1 MAIFR
6 QKIFPTLIWPP
17 KGTFWAK
24 TGPFGA
30 HGGPEDGRDQAKVCG
45 NHEFNPG
52 GAAGGS
58 KDKICSSGALLG
70 PLGPPKGTFW
80 AKTGPFGAPGGPEEG
95 RDQVKVC
102 GNHEFNPSGAA
113 GGS

>member
-1 MAIFR
+1 MAVLR
-6 QKIFPTLIWPP
+6 QKIFLTLIWPP

-58 KDKICSSGALLG
+58 
-70 PLGPPKGTFW
+70 
-80 AKTGPFGAPGGPEEG
+80 
-95 RDQVKVC
+95 
-102 GNHEFNPSGAA
+102 
-113 GGS
+113 

>member
-1 MAIFR
+1 MAVFR
-6 QKIFPTLIWPP
+6 QEIFLTLIWPP
-17 KGTFWAK
+17 KGTFWTK

-58 KDKICSSGALLG
+58 
-70 PLGPPKGTFW
+70 
-80 AKTGPFGAPGGPEEG
+80 
-95 RDQVKVC
+95 
-102 GNHEFNPSGAA
+102 
-113 GGS
+113 